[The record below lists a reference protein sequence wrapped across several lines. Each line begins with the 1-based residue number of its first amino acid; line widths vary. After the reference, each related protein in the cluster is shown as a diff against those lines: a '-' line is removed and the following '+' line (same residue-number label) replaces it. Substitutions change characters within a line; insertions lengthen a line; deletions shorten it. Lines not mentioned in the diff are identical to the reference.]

1 MAGGELRDDDDEP
14 PPLESD
20 TESDDEGDEPERVPF
35 GSNREFV
42 VLFAGIPGWDA
53 LPEQAVS
60 RHNITAYPYD
70 TEREGRS
77 HDLACDVVCATAF
90 QQVTAPASTPC
101 RPRRS
106 NAGPQGRR
114 GAAGAAAQ
122 VCGGVR
128 RCAAVCVGVRRCA
141 GVVRAVAVVAAVAV
155 SPPAAVAVAAAVA
168 TVATRVR
175 AMAVPTVAAAA
186 AALLGQPSLPP
197 RSSGR

>member
-1 MAGGELRDDDDEP
+1 MLTPPPPRRPPADADDDDDEP

-53 LPEQAVS
+53 LPEQAAS

-90 QQVTAPASTPC
+90 QQVTAPACTAMWAAPPC
-101 RPRRS
+101 ASYSR
-106 NAGPQGRR
+106 AR
-114 GAAGAAAQ
+114 GANGTA
-122 VCGGVR
+122 R
-128 RCAAVCVGVRRCA
+128 RLRG
-141 GVVRAVAVVAAVAV
+141 RA
-155 SPPAAVAVAAAVA
+155 PGY
-168 TVATRVR
+168 RK
-175 AMAVPTVAAAA
+175 
-186 AALLGQPSLPP
+186 
-197 RSSGR
+197 

>member
-1 MAGGELRDDDDEP
+1 MRSQVPIPRAQTGHRHLGVTGYANAPPPRRPPADADDDDEP

-53 LPEQAVS
+53 LPEQAAS

-90 QQVTAPASTPC
+90 
-101 RPRRS
+101 
-106 NAGPQGRR
+106 
-114 GAAGAAAQ
+114 
-122 VCGGVR
+122 
-128 RCAAVCVGVRRCA
+128 
-141 GVVRAVAVVAAVAV
+141 
-155 SPPAAVAVAAAVA
+155 
-168 TVATRVR
+168 
-175 AMAVPTVAAAA
+175 
-186 AALLGQPSLPP
+186 
-197 RSSGR
+197 